1 MMSLRRRID
10 ALAASAQSVP
20 MEIDFLGDPDPNDP
34 AWQDVRLVGA
44 KNQDSP
50 LLMQQNQETGKLRG
64 IFKKD
69 FVPPGGD
76 ARHL

>member
-1 MMSLRRRID
+1 MSLRRRID

-44 KNQDSP
+44 KDEASP
-50 LLMQQNQETGKLRG
+50 LLMQQNQETGTLRG
-64 IFKKD
+64 VFKKD
-69 FVPPGGD
+69 FVPICGD
-76 ARHL
+76 ARYL